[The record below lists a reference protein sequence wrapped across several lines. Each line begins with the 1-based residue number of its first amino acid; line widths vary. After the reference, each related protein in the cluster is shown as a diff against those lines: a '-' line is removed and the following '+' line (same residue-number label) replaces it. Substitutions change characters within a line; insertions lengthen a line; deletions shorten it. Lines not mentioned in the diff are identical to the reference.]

1 MDFNRIGRI
10 LDKKLED
17 ESMREPISEIVME
30 VLKWEVGK
38 AEQKKPHGAR
48 DDFPK
53 IIDKAVNKYDD

>member
-10 LDKKLED
+10 LNEELVD
-17 ESMREPISEIVME
+17 EPISEIVME

-53 IIDKAVNKYDD
+53 IIDKVVNKYAD

>member
-1 MDFNRIGRI
+1 MDFKRVGRI
-10 LDKKLED
+10 LDEELED
-17 ESMREPISEIVME
+17 EPMRESIREIVMD

-53 IIDKAVNKYDD
+53 IIDKVIDKYDD

>member
-1 MDFNRIGRI
+1 MDFNRIERI
-10 LDKKLED
+10 LNEELKD

-53 IIDKAVNKYDD
+53 IIDRVVDEYAD

>member
-10 LDKKLED
+10 LNEELED
-17 ESMREPISEIVME
+17 EPMREPISEIVME

-48 DDFPK
+48 DDFPRM
-53 IIDKAVNKYDD
+53 IDKVVNKYAD

>member
-10 LDKKLED
+10 LNEELED
-17 ESMREPISEIVME
+17 DPMREPISEIVMD

-38 AEQKKPHGAR
+38 AEQKKPHGVR

-53 IIDKAVNKYDD
+53 IIDKVVNKYAD

>member
-10 LDKKLED
+10 LNEELED
-17 ESMREPISEIVME
+17 GPMRETISEIVME

-53 IIDKAVNKYDD
+53 IIDKVVNKYAD

>member
-10 LDKKLED
+10 LNEELED
-17 ESMREPISEIVME
+17 EPMREPISEIVTE

-38 AEQKKPHGAR
+38 AEQKKPRGAR

-53 IIDKAVNKYDD
+53 IIDKVVNKYAD